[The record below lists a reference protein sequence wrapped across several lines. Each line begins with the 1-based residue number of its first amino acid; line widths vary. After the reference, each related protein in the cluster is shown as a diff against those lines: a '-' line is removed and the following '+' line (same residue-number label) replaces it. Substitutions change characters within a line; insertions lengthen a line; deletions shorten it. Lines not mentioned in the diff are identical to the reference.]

1 MLFFIMIVND
11 PTAPMDFLTPTA
23 TPPSGNVAENTPQTV
38 SNSYFYNFI
47 NTSNGYIY
55 IYILS
60 LHIKYILDILY
71 DINTTV
77 SQNIFPYVK
86 FMSCNISFVILVL
99 RLQFAAMQF
108 LFFPTCFR
116 NTMMLT

>member
-1 MLFFIMIVND
+1 MLFFIMVVND

-23 TPPSGNVAENTPQTV
+23 TPPSGNVAENMPQTV
-38 SNSYFYNFI
+38 SNSHFYNFI
-47 NTSNGYIY
+47 NTSNG
-55 IYILS
+55 YILS

-86 FMSCNISFVILVL
+86 FMSCNISFVILVILVL